1 MATTSMSTTATTT
14 SPASA
19 LNGSGNGHHDPA
31 ATDPVAS
38 VDPRII
44 GTQQTFRVALA
55 AMTTPGRIG
64 QLAWEP
70 ELSDQIAG
78 PDRWLAALLLA
89 LADHE
94 VSLAVELA
102 DRSAT
107 VSAEIGRWTRAAT
120 ATPDTA
126 DMVVAEAA
134 TIESGLPARLRRGSL
149 QYPDDAA
156 LLIIQVGRLGA
167 DASGGTDL
175 SLEGPGVDGRISL
188 RVDDLGPALIASRDV
203 AVSQY
208 PTGIDLLLVDRDGR
222 IAGIPRTTVIA
233 VAVGEEG

>member
-1 MATTSMSTTATTT
+1 MATTSMRTAPPLRTT
-14 SPASA
+14 S
-19 LNGSGNGHHDPA
+19 NGNGDHDPA
-31 ATDPVAS
+31 ATDVTAAG

-102 DRSAT
+102 DRSNTFAG
-107 VSAEIGRWTRAAT
+107 EIVRWTRAAM
-120 ATPDTA
+120 AIPDAA
-126 DMVVAEAA
+126 DMVVAEAGTMDA
-134 TIESGLPARLRRGSL
+134 GLPARLRRGSL
-149 QYPDDAA
+149 QYPDDAT
-156 LLIIQVGRLGA
+156 LLIIQVERLGD
-167 DASGGTDL
+167 DATGGTVL

-188 RVDDLGPALIASRDV
+188 RVDDVSPDVIAARDV

-222 IAGIPRTTVIA
+222 IAGIPRTTVIT
-233 VAVGEEG
+233 VAAGEEG

>member
-1 MATTSMSTTATTT
+1 MATTSMSMTATTPST
-14 SPASA
+14 APSP
-19 LNGSGNGHHDPA
+19 NGNGDHDPA
-31 ATDPVAS
+31 NAGIAAAG

-64 QLAWEP
+64 QLSWEP
-70 ELSDQIAG
+70 ELSDRVAG

-107 VSAEIGRWTRAAT
+107 FAGEIGRWTRAAT
-120 ATPDTA
+120 APLEAA
-126 DMVVAEAA
+126 DIIVAEAA
-134 TIESGLPARLRRGSL
+134 TMEAGLPARLRRGSL

-156 LLIIQVGRLGA
+156 LLIVQVNRLG
-167 DASGGTDL
+167 DGASGGTVL

-188 RVDDLGPALIASRDV
+188 RVDDLSADVIAARDV
-203 AVSQY
+203 AVGQY

-233 VAVGEEG
+233 IAAGREG

>member
-1 MATTSMSTTATTT
+1 MTATRMSTSTTSSATVTPT
-14 SPASA
+14 D
-19 LNGSGNGHHDPA
+19 GGGHDA
-31 ATDPVAS
+31 AET
-38 VDPRII
+38 VDPRTI

-64 QLAWEP
+64 QMDWEP
-70 ELSDQIAG
+70 ELSDRIAG

-102 DRSAT
+102 DRSVT
-107 VSAEIGRWTRAAT
+107 FSGEITRWTRMAPAGPE
-120 ATPDTA
+120 AA

-134 TIESGLPARLRRGSL
+134 SMESGLPARLRRGSL

-156 LLIIQVGRLGA
+156 LLIVQVGRLG
-167 DASGGTDL
+167 DGHDGTTLDL
-175 SLEGPGVDGRISL
+175 RGPGVNGRIAL
-188 RVDDLGPALIASRDV
+188 RVDDLSSGVIAARDV

-208 PTGIDLLLVDRDGR
+208 PTGIDLLLVDHEGR
-222 IAGIPRTTVIA
+222 IAGIPRTTAITIIA
-233 VAVGEEG
+233 GEEG

>member
-1 MATTSMSTTATTT
+1 MAV
-14 SPASA
+14 
-19 LNGSGNGHHDPA
+19 DPA
-31 ATDPVAS
+31 AG

-64 QLAWEP
+64 QLVWEP
-70 ELSDQIAG
+70 ELSDQIDG

-102 DRSAT
+102 DRSA
-107 VSAEIGRWTRAAT
+107 SFAGEIGRWTRAAA
-120 ATPDTA
+120 ATPEAA

-134 TIESGLPARLRRGSL
+134 TMGADLPVRLRRGSL

-156 LLIIQVGRLGA
+156 LLIIQVDRLGGGPP
-167 DASGGTDL
+167 GGTAL

-188 RVDDLGPALIASRDV
+188 RVDGLDADVIAARDV

-233 VAVGEEG
+233 VVTGEEG

>member
-1 MATTSMSTTATTT
+1 MTATRMNTTSTTATRT
-14 SPASA
+14 
-19 LNGSGNGHHDPA
+19 
-31 ATDPVAS
+31 PVDANDLDAVQT

-64 QLAWEP
+64 QLIWEP
-70 ELSDQIAG
+70 DLSYQIAG

-102 DRSAT
+102 GRSA
-107 VSAEIGRWTRAAT
+107 SFAGEITRRTRTAT
-120 ATPDTA
+120 AAREAA
-126 DMVVAEAA
+126 DMVVVEAA
-134 TIESGLPARLRRGSL
+134 SMEPGLPARLRRGSL

-156 LLIIQVGRLGA
+156 LLIVQVGRLG
-167 DASGGTDL
+167 DGPDGTTLDL
-175 SLEGPGVDGRISL
+175 RGPGIDGRIAL
-188 RVDDLGPALIASRDV
+188 LVDDLSPGVIAARDV

-208 PTGIDLLLVDRDGR
+208 PAGIDLLLVDHEGR
-222 IAGIPRTTVIA
+222 IAGIPRTTVITII
-233 VAVGEEG
+233 VGEEG